1 MGSKWKRRTAK
12 YFVNFGEFPPLGM
25 ALASVSRESMR
36 MPALRWHRKIS
47 CVTETELIQAC
58 KKQDQ
63 RAQQLLFDRFSP
75 VMFGLCKRYLK
86 NREDAEDVL
95 VEGFFKV
102 LTKLEQYS
110 GKGSFEGWIRR
121 IMVNE
126 ALMHLRKNKNLK
138 MTFEINNLNLKT
150 MVTVEDELQAA
161 DILNLLDRLPTGY
174 RTVFNLYVLEGYKH
188 REIAEMLDISINTSK
203 SQLILAKK
211 RMQGLVK
218 LQAFSGERE

>member
-1 MGSKWKRRTAK
+1 
-12 YFVNFGEFPPLGM
+12 
-25 ALASVSRESMR
+25 
-36 MPALRWHRKIS
+36 
-47 CVTETELIQAC
+47 VTEAELIQAC
-58 KKQDQ
+58 KKQDR

-110 GKGSFEGWIRR
+110 GQGSFEGWIRR

-138 MTFEINNLNLKT
+138 MTLEINDHHLKT

-188 REIAEMLDISINTSK
+188 REIAEMLGISINTSK

-211 RMQGLVK
+211 RMQALVK
-218 LQAFSGERE
+218 LQAFSGEKE